1 MITLIYSGDNKQLHD
16 EIKAFMKQ
24 NGILEQDICNTLG
37 KTRQNLST
45 IFNRMN
51 HGDTPELYTM
61 YRLAKGMGYALKID
75 FVKE

>member
-1 MITLIYSGDNKQLHD
+1 MIYSGDNKQLHD
-16 EIKAFMKQ
+16 EIKSFMKE
-24 NGILEQDICNTLG
+24 NGILEQDICNVLG

-51 HGDTPELYTM
+51 HGDDPDLYTL
-61 YRLAKGMGYALKID
+61 YRLAKGMGYKLKID

>member
-1 MITLIYSGDNKQLHD
+1 MIYSGDNKLLHD
-16 EIKAFMKQ
+16 EIKAYMKE

-51 HGDTPELYTM
+51 HGDTPDLFTM
-61 YRLAKGMGYALKID
+61 YRLAKGMDCELKIE
-75 FVKE
+75 FVKK

>member
-1 MITLIYSGDNKQLHD
+1 MIYSGDNKQLHD
-16 EIKAFMKQ
+16 EIKAYMKE

-51 HGDTPELYTM
+51 HGDTPDLFTL
-61 YRLAKGMGYALKID
+61 YRLAKGMGCDLKIE
-75 FVKE
+75 FVRK